1 MTKKER
7 RKEARYKIQVDV
19 VTKDAVSM
27 VAQAVDVSS
36 SGMRI
41 QAAETI
47 PPDTQVVIFMPLKK
61 EVSFRGTVVWAIES
75 PTEGAPLYLMGIEVS
90 VIGFPGAKAY
100 EASDRKKLFKDIL
113 PWIDQQQQ
121 PAR

>member
-1 MTKKER
+1 M
-7 RKEARYKIQVDV
+7 DV

-41 QAAETI
+41 EAAETI

-61 EVSFRGTVVWAIES
+61 EVAFRGTVAWAIES
-75 PTEGAPLYLMGIEVS
+75 PTQGAPLYLMGIEVS
-90 VIGFPGAKAY
+90 VLGFPGAKAF
-100 EASDRKKLFKDIL
+100 EASIRKELFFKDIL
-113 PWIDQQQQ
+113 PWIDQKQQ